1 MRTLLNQE
9 WGGWPG
15 HLQPYFQC
23 TAGIS
28 SKINFDRRHF
38 VPEDPTG
45 ISAITLYM
53 FSAKSHTYNIIR
65 RLMGKV
71 ESRQLPLQRYDQST
85 TEAITRARTTEA
97 GSSVRCGTRPERA
110 KNRAGRCRGSAGRSA
125 ALSPAGRRPWA
136 QGFAHFPQH
145 FIKIFQNS
153 EILRKSCHEP
163 LCLPPWFSTGTRF

>member
-9 WGGWPG
+9 WGGSPG

-23 TAGIS
+23 RAGIS

-45 ISAITLYM
+45 ISAITLYI

-97 GSSVRCGTRPERA
+97 GSSVRCGTVQSVLRTEPA
-110 KNRAGRCRGSAGRSA
+110 VA
-125 ALSPAGRRPWA
+125 AAA
-136 QGFAHFPQH
+136 QA
-145 FIKIFQNS
+145 
-153 EILRKSCHEP
+153 EARL
-163 LCLPPWFSTGTRF
+163 